1 MIERYALPEIKQI
14 WTDEQRFSIW
24 LDIELAACEAQNKLG
39 VISDDALKNI
49 VSKARFKTSR
59 ILEIEAEV
67 KHDVIAF
74 LTNVA
79 EYVGPDARFIHYGLT
94 SSDVLD
100 TALAVQMVRAG
111 QKIKNVLTRLKKVTG
126 ERALEF
132 KDTVTIGRTHGI
144 HAEPTTFG
152 LKMAVWYDELGRQT
166 ERLEQAIESI
176 RVGQISGAVGT
187 YDHLDPRVEAYVC
200 KKLGLRAANIS
211 TQILQRDRH
220 AHYMAV
226 LALIGGTIEK
236 MAVEIRHLQKTETLE
251 AEEGFSKG
259 QKGSSAMPHKKNPIV
274 CERLT
279 GMARLLRSNAHAAME
294 NMALWH
300 ERDISHSSVERII
313 IPDSTM
319 LLYYMLVK
327 ASDLIENLQVY
338 PENMRI
344 NLNKTNGLYSSQ
356 VILLALTQA
365 GLSREKAYRMVQ
377 RNAMRVW
384 KTREAFVD
392 VLKEDEEIVAQL
404 GTEKIDALCDLQKR
418 LEKVDVIFK
427 KVGLLS

>member
-1 MIERYALPEIKQI
+1 VIDRYSLPEIKKI
-14 WTDEQRFSIW
+14 WTNEERFSIW
-24 LDIELAACEAQNKLG
+24 LDIELAACEAQNKLN
-39 VISDDALKNI
+39 VISDAALKNI
-49 VSKARFKTSR
+49 TSKAAFDTGR

-111 QKIKNVLTRLKKVTG
+111 EKIKDVLENLKDILAK
-126 ERALEF
+126 RALEF

-152 LKMAVWYDELGRQT
+152 LKLAVWYDELGRQMV
-166 ERLEQAIESI
+166 RLEQAIDSVC
-176 RVGQISGAVGT
+176 VGQISGAVGT
-187 YDHLDPRVEAYVC
+187 YDHLDPAVEAYVC
-200 KKLGLRAANIS
+200 NKLGLKAANIS

-220 AHYMAV
+220 AHYMST

-236 MAVEIRHLQKTETLE
+236 MAIEIRHLQRTEVLE

-259 QKGSSAMPHKKNPIV
+259 QKGSSAMPHKKNPII
-274 CERLT
+274 CERLS

-327 ASDLIENLQVY
+327 ANELIKNLVVY
-338 PENMRI
+338 PKNMI
-344 NLNKTNGLYSSQ
+344 ANLNKTNGLYSSQ
-356 VILLALTQA
+356 VILLALTQK
-365 GLSREKAYRMVQ
+365 GLSREKAYRLVQ

-384 KTREAFVD
+384 ETRERFVE
-392 VLKEDEEIVAQL
+392 VLKQDKDIVDQL
-404 GTEKIDALCDLQKR
+404 GMDEIDSLCDLHKR
-418 LEKVDVIFK
+418 LGKVDVIFK
-427 KVGLLS
+427 KVGLL

>member
-1 MIERYALPEIKQI
+1 MIDRYSLPEIKKI
-14 WTDEQRFSIW
+14 WTNEERFSIW
-24 LDIELAACEAQNKLG
+24 LDIELAACEAQNKLN
-39 VISDDALKNI
+39 VISDAALKNI
-49 VSKARFKTSR
+49 TSKAAFDTGR

-111 QKIKNVLTRLKKVTG
+111 EKIKDVLENLKDILAK
-126 ERALEF
+126 RALEF

-152 LKMAVWYDELGRQT
+152 LKLAVWYDELGRQMV
-166 ERLEQAIESI
+166 RLEQAIDSVC
-176 RVGQISGAVGT
+176 VGQISGAVGT
-187 YDHLDPRVEAYVC
+187 YDHLDPAVEAYVC
-200 KKLGLRAANIS
+200 NKLGLKAANIS

-220 AHYMAV
+220 AHYMST

-236 MAVEIRHLQKTETLE
+236 MAIEIRHLQRTEVLE

-259 QKGSSAMPHKKNPIV
+259 QKGSSAMPHKKNPII
-274 CERLT
+274 CERLS

-327 ASDLIENLQVY
+327 ANELIKNLVVY
-338 PENMRI
+338 PKNMI
-344 NLNKTNGLYSSQ
+344 ANLNKTNGLYSSQ
-356 VILLALTQA
+356 VILLALTQK
-365 GLSREKAYRMVQ
+365 GLSREKAYRLVQ

-384 KTREAFVD
+384 ETRERFVE
-392 VLKEDEEIVAQL
+392 VLKQDKDIVDQL
-404 GTEKIDALCDLQKR
+404 GMDEIDSLCDLHKR
-418 LEKVDVIFK
+418 LGKVDVIFK
-427 KVGLLS
+427 KVGLL